1 MFKHRDVWVNGLF
14 FALAMWLCSRLII
27 AAAMFLITPLL
38 PTPSNGVP
46 ATLSW
51 DTFFAWDS
59 LLYKKIA
66 SSGYDYSLERKEY
79 LVAFF
84 PLFPLLSRAVMS
96 IGLPFEVAGTLV
108 NNLAFLGALI
118 VLYAWIN
125 ERHGMITAR
134 WVTAVLAWFPQSLFG
149 TVIYSEGV
157 YLLFST
163 AALRAFDQKQ
173 NGWTALWGAMATAT
187 RPTGIAMIPAFL
199 LASWK
204 ERRGI
209 KAYLASLATAG
220 GLFLYSLFCQIQF
233 GDALAFINAQKAWRP
248 SLGFDWQGWWKM
260 LMQITIGAANWKY
273 GWIKDPLHPVLF
285 GIILSCGYILWRCR
299 QRLGSVAVG
308 YGFTTL
314 VLLLWLLAGDPLIN
328 TVTVFGGAYLLWHF
342 RTQLT
347 PITVIYGFCSLAL
360 IFASG
365 GTWSL
370 SRIAYGIV
378 SLSVALGMLFS
389 RYPRWGYLTLPFF
402 AILLAS
408 FTIRFSQ
415 KLWVG

>member
-1 MFKHRDVWVNGLF
+1 
-14 FALAMWLCSRLII
+14 
-27 AAAMFLITPLL
+27 
-38 PTPSNGVP
+38 
-46 ATLSW
+46 
-51 DTFFAWDS
+51 
-59 LLYKKIA
+59 
-66 SSGYDYSLERKEY
+66 
-79 LVAFF
+79 
-84 PLFPLLSRAVMS
+84 
-96 IGLPFEVAGTLV
+96 
-108 NNLAFLGALI
+108 
-118 VLYAWIN
+118 
-125 ERHGMITAR
+125 
-134 WVTAVLAWFPQSLFG
+134 
-149 TVIYSEGV
+149 
-157 YLLFST
+157 
-163 AALRAFDQKQ
+163 
-173 NGWTALWGAMATAT
+173 
-187 RPTGIAMIPAFL
+187 
-199 LASWK
+199 
-204 ERRGI
+204 
-209 KAYLASLATAG
+209 
-220 GLFLYSLFCQIQF
+220 
-233 GDALAFINAQKAWRP
+233 
-248 SLGFDWQGWWKM
+248 M